1 MSAAELLFFITAFF
15 CECHKI
21 ITSSQKHVRSHSC
34 NPPFLYIATMPEP
47 RITPQDQLRIEQTL
61 VKPAAAIWGVK
72 LLKFLKLEKLLKLGD
87 KEG

>member
-1 MSAAELLFFITAFF
+1 
-15 CECHKI
+15 
-21 ITSSQKHVRSHSC
+21 
-34 NPPFLYIATMPEP
+34 MPEP
-47 RITPQDQLRIEQTL
+47 RITPQDQLHIEQTL

>member
-21 ITSSQKHVRSHSC
+21 IASSQKHVRSYSC
-34 NPPFLYIATMPEP
+34 YPFFYIVTMPEP